1 MQSSY
6 LAGAAADDERTK
18 PPSRVRRG
26 GQQRQR
32 RQQVDVPRVGVV
44 LEPERETA
52 PVTAMCGAAVSYGL
66 AERPWRVA
74 ASYGTRAVCGLWRLL
89 PPVTEHVRSDVLAQK
104 IGAAAA
110 GRRAVH

>member
-6 LAGAAADDERTK
+6 LAGAAADDERAK

-32 RQQVDVPRVGVV
+32 RQQVDVPGVGVV

-52 PVTAMCGAAVSYGL
+52 PVTAMCGAA
-66 AERPWRVA
+66 
-74 ASYGTRAVCGLWRLL
+74 ASYGPAESGRELLWACGCFLRHEGCVWAVA
-89 PPVTEHVRSDVLAQK
+89 TLA
-104 IGAAAA
+104 A
-110 GRRAVH
+110 RH